1 MVVEAAGVGVRPRA
15 HTVVNEY
22 DGALACREELGVLS
36 LVDWGAGSLVGTRC
50 IDHTVP
56 QVRPM
61 LLEAISDVPD
71 LLIIA
76 ELAVGLEFA

>member
-1 MVVEAAGVGVRPRA
+1 M
-15 HTVVNEY
+15 
-22 DGALACREELGVLS
+22 
-36 LVDWGAGSLVGTRC
+36 DWGAGSLVSAGC

-56 QVRPM
+56 QVSPM

-71 LLIIA
+71 LLVIA